1 MRLVINQN
9 MTVDG
14 AVEMLDDWFDPGDQ
28 DPEMVALLQEH
39 DARCDGV
46 LLGRRTFLDFR
57 GYWPQQTDD
66 PSGSADFLNTVEKY
80 VVTSTLTDPEWQNS
94 TLLAGDPVEEVRR
107 LKEQPG
113 GELLLTG
120 SITLSHALIAAGLAD
135 EFRQIVFPAVQGRG
149 RRFFPDGYVVPRLER
164 VGAAA
169 FSSGIT
175 YAAYVPAR
183 P

>member
-9 MTVDG
+9 MTLDG
-14 AVEMLDDWFDPGDQ
+14 AVEMLDDWFDPADQ
-28 DPEMVALLQEH
+28 DPEMVALLEAN
-39 DARCDGV
+39 DVRCDGV
-46 LLGRRTFLDFR
+46 LLGRQTFLDFR

-66 PSGSADFLNTVEKY
+66 PSGSADFLNAVEKY

-113 GELLLTG
+113 GDLLLTG
-120 SITLSHALIAAGLAD
+120 SITLAHALIGAGLVD
-135 EFRQIVFPAVQGRG
+135 EYRQIVFPAVQGRG
-149 RRFFPDGYVVPRLER
+149 RRFFPDGYVVPQLRR

-175 YAAYVPAR
+175 YAAYVPV

>member
-9 MTVDG
+9 MTLDG

-28 DPEMVALLQEH
+28 DPEMVALLQAN
-39 DARCDGV
+39 DVRCDGV
-46 LLGRRTFLDFR
+46 LLGRQTFLDFR

-66 PSGSADFLNTVEKY
+66 PSGSADFLNAVEKY

-107 LKEQPG
+107 LKELPG

-120 SITLSHALIAAGLAD
+120 SITLAHALIRAGLAD

-149 RRFFPDGYVVPRLER
+149 RRFFPDDYVVPRLRR

-175 YAAYVPAR
+175 YAAYVPV